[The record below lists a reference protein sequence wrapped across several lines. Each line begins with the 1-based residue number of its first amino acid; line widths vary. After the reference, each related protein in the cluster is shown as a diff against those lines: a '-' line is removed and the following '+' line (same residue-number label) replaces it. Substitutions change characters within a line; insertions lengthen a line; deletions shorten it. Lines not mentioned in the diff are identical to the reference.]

1 MVKWEGTTSSSFK
14 VQQWARQGG
23 ILSTDLHKLY
33 GNGQLDRIEYMRIGF
48 HIGEIC
54 CAAPTAADDMALGA
68 SSLAI
73 LQRLLST
80 AVDNSKLE
88 KNIPQP
94 NKSFILAVLNQCKR
108 AQEIDINITMD
119 AVLMP
124 IVTEAMHMGILRSA
138 DSQES
143 VVNHN
148 IDKTRRTTYCLM
160 GAGLHGNNGLDPD
173 SSIHIL

>member
-1 MVKWEGTTSSSFK
+1 MRERV
-14 VQQWARQGG
+14 RQGG
-23 ILSTDLHKLY
+23 ILSTDLYKLCA
-33 GNGQLDRIEYMRIGF
+33 NGQLDRIKDMRIGC

-73 LQRLLST
+73 LQRLVST

-88 KNIPQP
+88 KYILQP

-108 AQEIDINITMD
+108 AQDIDINITMD
-119 AVLMP
+119 GVRMP
-124 IVTEAMHMGILRSA
+124 VVTEAMHMGILRSA

-143 VVNHN
+143 AVNRN
-148 IDKTRRTTYCLM
+148 IDKARRTTYCLM
-160 GAGLHGNNGLDPD
+160 GAG
-173 SSIHIL
+173 